1 MNKGQT
7 NGRLPDMKRLLLAAA
22 TLALTAGMGAA
33 DTIRMGT
40 EGAYAPYN
48 FINDKGELDGFEIEL
63 GNELC
68 RRIEAECTWVRNDW
82 DSMIPNLVSSNYD
95 TIMAGMNIN
104 DERRQAIAFSIPY
117 TPPPASG
124 YVGLT
129 ADAPID
135 GVVAAQTGTVQS
147 AHVAQSGAD
156 LLEFATFD
164 EAVAAVR
171 NGEAEAALA
180 DREFAAPLVASS
192 NGELSWIT
200 GQDNLI
206 LAEGLGVGMRKS
218 DTELKARFDKAI
230 EDMKA
235 DGSLDALITKWLGD
249 KAETFA
255 KHAAAQGAAAPADA
269 AAAGTAPTAPAAPAT
284 N

>member
-1 MNKGQT
+1 
-7 NGRLPDMKRLLLAAA
+7 MKRLLLAAA

-255 KHAAAQGAAAPADA
+255 KHAGAQGAAAPADA
-269 AAAGTAPTAPAAPAT
+269 AATGTAAAAPAAPAT

>member
-1 MNKGQT
+1 
-7 NGRLPDMKRLLLAAA
+7 
-22 TLALTAGMGAA
+22 MGK
-33 DTIRMGT
+33 
-40 EGAYAPYN
+40 
-48 FINDKGELDGFEIEL
+48 DK
-63 GNELC
+63 
-68 RRIEAECTWVRNDW
+68 
-82 DSMIPNLVSSNYD
+82 
-95 TIMAGMNIN
+95 
-104 DERRQAIAFSIPY
+104 
-117 TPPPASG
+117 
-124 YVGLT
+124 T
-129 ADAPID
+129 ADLTGKDWFTTYTVFARPQGEPGWLGLEGREARKAVKEFD

-235 DGSLDALITKWLGD
+235 DGSLDAVSYTHLR
-249 KAETFA
+249 
-255 KHAAAQGAAAPADA
+255 APRD
-269 AAAGTAPTAPAAPAT
+269 
-284 N
+284 

>member
-1 MNKGQT
+1 MSAREVKPLGAR
-7 NGRLPDMKRLLLAAA
+7 RLRA
-22 TLALTAGMGAA
+22 
-33 DTIRMGT
+33 
-40 EGAYAPYN
+40 
-48 FINDKGELDGFEIEL
+48 
-63 GNELC
+63 
-68 RRIEAECTWVRNDW
+68 VRG
-82 DSMIPNLVSSNYD
+82 LV
-95 TIMAGMNIN
+95 
-104 DERRQAIAFSIPY
+104 
-117 TPPPASG
+117 
-124 YVGLT
+124 
-129 ADAPID
+129 
-135 GVVAAQTGTVQS
+135 
-147 AHVAQSGAD
+147 
-156 LLEFATFD
+156 ATF
-164 EAVAAVR
+164 AIVVP
-171 NGEAEAALA
+171 ALMI
-180 DREFAAPLVASS
+180 AAPLVASS

-269 AAAGTAPTAPAAPAT
+269 AATGTAAAAPAT